1 MHNSPITRNP
11 PASPALLAA
20 LERLRP
26 CNGPRLIEALL
37 RRGRVTDAAA
47 IAELLVIKADRP

>member
-1 MHNSPITRNP
+1 VVLMIPNP
-11 PASPALLAA
+11 LASPALLAA
-20 LERLRP
+20 LQWLHP

-47 IAELLVIKADRP
+47 LCEMLIVEADRP